1 MRRTTSCVLLIDL
14 WVRLKYLL
22 ELFHRSESG
31 EDGNIVLNQAIR
43 DEFFDPKKEF
53 SPISLRSNKQ
63 RSKAI
68 AFKPVYRI
76 LGQGE
81 INRLSFKPTNYFK
94 KNTVKSLISK

>member
-1 MRRTTSCVLLIDL
+1 MCSFNRPMGA
-14 WVRLKYLL
+14 LKVPIGT
-22 ELFHRSESG
+22 FHRSESG
-31 EDGNIVLNQAIR
+31 KDGNIVLNQAIR

-68 AFKPVYRI
+68 EFKPVYRI